1 MLGPPGWPGIAP
13 ALLPAV
19 DGQNFPG
26 NEFARGGCE
35 IDAGFGHI
43 PDVSCSPQR
52 VGFRIGFETLGWIV
66 GETGGLEHARGNAVD
81 ANAKRRPLHGYAL
94 RQVSDPGP
102 GGSRMGDAR
111 HAAPEVGDNIDNRSR
126 RLVLDPRPRTG
137 LHHVPGAIE
146 VVVNH
151 CRPTLG
157 FEVERWLRELATG
170 IVDENIEATT
180 LAPDVG
186 DIGRTARD

>member
-1 MLGPPGWPGIAP
+1 MQHLCRVDRKCLLGRLSCSRALLAISAPPSGAQQRKRSLSPKPEMVGPPGWPGITP

-19 DGQNFPG
+19 DGQDFPG
-26 NEFARGGCE
+26 NEFARGGRE
-35 IDAGFGHI
+35 IDAGLGHI
-43 PDVSCSPQR
+43 PDVSWSPHR

-111 HAAPEVGDNIDNRSR
+111 HAAPEVGEDRKS
-126 RLVLDPRPRTG
+126 
-137 LHHVPGAIE
+137 
-146 VVVNH
+146 VV
-151 CRPTLG
+151 
-157 FEVERWLRELATG
+157 
-170 IVDENIEATT
+170 
-180 LAPDVG
+180 
-186 DIGRTARD
+186 